1 MIFRGIISRMWIV
14 LTLISAALFAVVNI
28 FDKIVLNKWVKDP
41 FVPAIV
47 VGVINIM
54 VAGFIF
60 LFHSVP
66 HFSGIN
72 ILLAIVVGFLG
83 FLSTITYYKAVQ
95 LDDISRVAPLFQ
107 LEPLFVVVLAAV
119 FLGEVFSVSKYIG
132 VFMLVLGALT
142 ISLKSFRSLKLGKS
156 FWLMVLTGFI
166 ISISLVMY
174 KRLLDYG
181 DFWTVF
187 AYSRIGMIPV
197 LIFIVYKSFKN
208 LLDTVKCHGKRCLF
222 LMTAGE
228 SLGVVA
234 MFFSIA
240 AFAVGTATL
249 VNALG
254 SVQPLFLLFFSIIL
268 SLFLPRIFSE
278 EIKKGVLLQKV
289 LAVALLIV
297 GGLLVV

>member
-1 MIFRGIISRMWIV
+1 MWIV
-14 LTLISAALFAVVNI
+14 LTIISSALFAAVNI

-41 FVPAIV
+41 LVPAIV
-47 VGVINIM
+47 VGVINLM

-60 LFHSVP
+60 LFHNVP
-66 HFSGIN
+66 HFSGTN
-72 ILLAIVVGFLG
+72 VLLSLVVGFLG

-95 LDDISRVAPLFQ
+95 LDDVSRVAPLFQ
-107 LEPLFVVVLAAV
+107 LEPLFVLVLAAV
-119 FLGEVFSVSKYIG
+119 FLGEVFSVSKYVG

-156 FWLMVLTGFI
+156 FWLMLLTGFI

-197 LIFIVYKSFKN
+197 LGFIIYKSFKN
-208 LLDTVKCHGKRCLF
+208 LVDTVKCHGKKCLF

-254 SVQPLFLLFFSIIL
+254 SVQPLFLLFFTIIL

-278 EIKKGVLLQKV
+278 EMKRGVLFQKIF
-289 LAVALLIV
+289 AIGLLIV
-297 GGLLVV
+297 GGLLVI